1 MPTIEQEIIP
11 INRLKSL
18 TNFLDFLY
26 IKSVNL
32 REWLNHQFSDSW
44 LSLEEMRKSSQ
55 IEPQMTFQ
63 LFPAFRSLPI
73 NGLQQQLRKLSD
85 NINLEKPIND
95 MVDIIKTTENEK
107 KFWEAVELLRILEPS
122 HPAMGLSRIK
132 ELETYLASPLILMIH
147 IVEKTEETMAIAL
160 QISSLSLDNK
170 LPPNLTLSLFEGT
183 DKLLEEIVTH
193 SDPLEMNIK
202 LKLSAV
208 LGEQFTV
215 KLTLEDK
222 VFSEH
227 FIV

>member
-1 MPTIEQEIIP
+1 
-11 INRLKSL
+11 
-18 TNFLDFLY
+18 
-26 IKSVNL
+26 
-32 REWLNHQFSDSW
+32 
-44 LSLEEMRKSSQ
+44 
-55 IEPQMTFQ
+55 
-63 LFPAFRSLPI
+63 
-73 NGLQQQLRKLSD
+73 
-85 NINLEKPIND
+85 
-95 MVDIIKTTENEK
+95 
-107 KFWEAVELLRILEPS
+107 
-122 HPAMGLSRIK
+122 
-132 ELETYLASPLILMIH
+132 
-147 IVEKTEETMAIAL
+147 MAIAL

>member
-170 LPPNLTLSLFEGT
+170 F
-183 DKLLEEIVTH
+183 K
-193 SDPLEMNIK
+193 
-202 LKLSAV
+202 
-208 LGEQFTV
+208 
-215 KLTLEDK
+215 
-222 VFSEH
+222 
-227 FIV
+227 

>member
-1 MPTIEQEIIP
+1 M
-11 INRLKSL
+11 
-18 TNFLDFLY
+18 
-26 IKSVNL
+26 
-32 REWLNHQFSDSW
+32 
-44 LSLEEMRKSSQ
+44 
-55 IEPQMTFQ
+55 
-63 LFPAFRSLPI
+63 PI

-95 MVDIIKTTENEK
+95 IVDIIKTTENEK
-107 KFWEAVELLRILEPS
+107 KFWEAVELLRLLEPS
-122 HPAMGLSRIK
+122 HPAMGISRIK

-160 QISSLSLDNK
+160 QVSSLSLDNK

-193 SDPLEMNIK
+193 SDTLDMNIK
-202 LKLSAV
+202 LKFSAV

-215 KLTLEDK
+215 KLTLGDK

>member
-147 IVEKTEETMAIAL
+147 IVEKTEETMALAL